1 MFGGEN
7 NNVLLPG
14 YLADHQ
20 FQFNSNALP
29 QLQLFGDVGCSV
41 GPSKFTGNQ
50 HATTV
55 ERPVKRS
62 REVESIS
69 RQEKHHISLNDKVH
83 QDEGGQHCSIM
94 NPNPVSTGLRLS
106 YEDDEHNSSVTSAC
120 ENISGAIPH
129 ILSLGDNLK
138 LEIDRQKEE
147 FDQYMRIQEGNMIKG
162 VREMKQRHTYSFLS
176 AIEKEVGRR
185 LHGKEME
192 IEVMNCKNKELVE
205 KIKQVSMEVQSWHYK
220 AKYNESVVNALKNN
234 LKQAMAQGSLH
245 VKEGCGDSEV
255 DDAASHTNL
264 NYLSV
269 VDGSGNSSSMK
280 MQMICRACN
289 IQEVSILLLPCRH
302 LCLCKDCEGLIGVCP
317 VCKAMRTA
325 SVEVYLS

>member
-1 MFGGEN
+1 M
-7 NNVLLPG
+7 
-14 YLADHQ
+14 
-20 FQFNSNALP
+20 
-29 QLQLFGDVGCSV
+29 LQSVFVPVGCSV

-138 LEIDRQKEE
+138 LEIGRQKEE
-147 FDQYMRIQEGNMIKG
+147 FDQYMRIQVI
-162 VREMKQRHTYSFLS
+162 
-176 AIEKEVGRR
+176 I
-185 LHGKEME
+185 
-192 IEVMNCKNKELVE
+192 
-205 KIKQVSMEVQSWHYK
+205 
-220 AKYNESVVNALKNN
+220 
-234 LKQAMAQGSLH
+234 
-245 VKEGCGDSEV
+245 
-255 DDAASHTNL
+255 
-264 NYLSV
+264 
-269 VDGSGNSSSMK
+269 
-280 MQMICRACN
+280 
-289 IQEVSILLLPCRH
+289 
-302 LCLCKDCEGLIGVCP
+302 
-317 VCKAMRTA
+317 
-325 SVEVYLS
+325 